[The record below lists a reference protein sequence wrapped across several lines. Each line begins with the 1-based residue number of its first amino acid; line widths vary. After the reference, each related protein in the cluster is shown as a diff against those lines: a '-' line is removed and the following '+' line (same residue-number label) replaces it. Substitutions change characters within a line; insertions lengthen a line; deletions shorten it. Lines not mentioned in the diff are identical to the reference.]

1 MDIRD
6 VIESKCMGISC
17 CLVWYFNPP
26 CCIPWC
32 AGNCCLPYDEY
43 LQSTDGKVLR
53 QACHEGNYDTVKLM
67 SDKWKDVSARS
78 CCLVNPL
85 SEGSVGERLNS
96 VHISALK
103 GHLEILKLLLDTNR
117 IDVDQYTYY
126 DYPFGFFSK
135 FKHRTAVHIALAT
148 GHVECLKLLID
159 HGGANLKKPAYEAHT
174 TCFTMI
180 IAPSRVQLQPTEI
193 SSIDM
198 LSKKFI
204 EYMATVEYDSS
215 LSSSPSSSPSSS
227 SSSSTTATSS
237 GNSPSFTLTE
247 SKSPIIISTN
257 CCDHKDDIIKTHHP
271 IRDYDACVSLLESH
285 GFIFNSHIEYAL
297 DTAYRYSNYVI
308 FELFS
313 KRDTTNLVNNKH
325 YLHRAIKEKRKLEMI
340 HTLLRSGVDVNGLD
354 GVGKVA
360 AFYAC

>member
-17 CLVWYFNPP
+17 CLIWYFNPP

-32 AGNCCLPYDEY
+32 AGNCCLPYDMF
-43 LQSTDGKVLR
+43 LQSTDGKILR
-53 QACHEGNYDTVKLM
+53 QACHEGNIDVVKLM
-67 SDKWKDVSARS
+67 TDKWKGVSTRS
-78 CCLVNPL
+78 CCLVNPI
-85 SEGSVGERLNS
+85 SEGGQGERLNS
-96 VHISALK
+96 LHIAALR
-103 GHLEILKLLLDTNR
+103 GHLEILRLVLDTNR

-126 DYPFGFFSK
+126 DYPYGFFSK
-135 FKHRTAVHIALAT
+135 FKHRTAVHIALAS

-159 HGGANLKKPAYEAHT
+159 HGGANLKKPVYEAHT
-174 TCFTMI
+174 TCFTML
-180 IAPSRVQLQPTEI
+180 IAPCRVQLQPTEV

-204 EYMATVEYDSS
+204 EYMATVEYDPSSS
-215 LSSSPSSSPSSS
+215 LHDMSTVLSSSSSGSGSSPSST
-227 SSSSTTATSS
+227 STA
-237 GNSPSFTLTE
+237 N
-247 SKSPIIISTN
+247 KNPIIISTN
-257 CCDHKDDIIKTHHP
+257 CCDHKEENIIKTHHP
-271 IRDYDACVSLLESH
+271 IRNHDACLSLLESH

-297 DTAYRYSNYVI
+297 DTAYQYNNYVI

-313 KRDTTNLVNNKH
+313 KRDTTNLVNTKH

-340 HTLLRSGVDVNGLD
+340 HILLRSGVDVNGLD

-360 AFYAC
+360 AFYACK